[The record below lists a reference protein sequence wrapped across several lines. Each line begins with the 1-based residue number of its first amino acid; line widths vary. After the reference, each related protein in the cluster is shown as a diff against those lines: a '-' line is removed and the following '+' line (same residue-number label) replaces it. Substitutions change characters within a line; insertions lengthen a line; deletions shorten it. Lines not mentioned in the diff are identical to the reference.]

1 VTAPKRLGLS
11 PYAYCLPLRRKL
23 EEEKRFVVHVD
34 ATTRN
39 AIKLREHHLDA
50 AFLSPIDY
58 ARESSL
64 YNIVPGIAVSSRGG
78 NDAVVMHFREHLH
91 TIKTL
96 VVDPSSTS
104 EIILA
109 RILLAERFDV
119 EPSLVPATGPLEHM
133 LAKGDAALLVG
144 DTALGASFSH
154 PNKLD
159 LIEEWTDMADLPY
172 VHGFWCG
179 REHDLATK
187 DIHALQRSRD
197 RGVEE
202 LADISLEAPVQPL
215 SLFPSETL
223 HSHLQT
229 FGYEFTDEVRDAL
242 QEFFRYAYY
251 YGVLPDVA
259 DLHYYPAES
268 ATPSGADDF
277 SSN

>member
-1 VTAPKRLGLS
+1 M
-11 PYAYCLPLRRKL
+11 
-23 EEEKRFVVHVD
+23 VHVD

-39 AIKLREHHLDA
+39 AIKLREQHLDA

-78 NDAVVMHFREHLH
+78 NDAVVLHFREHLH
-91 TIKTL
+91 SIKTL

-109 RILLAERFDV
+109 RILLAERFGV
-119 EPSLVPATGPLEHM
+119 EPSIVPAIGPFESM

-159 LIEEWTDMADLPY
+159 LIEEWADMSELPY
-172 VHGFWCG
+172 VHGFWWG
-179 REHDLATK
+179 REHDLSTE
-187 DIHALQRSRD
+187 DIHVLQRSRD
-197 RGVEE
+197 RGAEE
-202 LADISLEAPVQPL
+202 LEDISAEATARSSSPVPLEAL
-215 SLFPSETL
+215 L
-223 HSHLQT
+223 SHLQT
-229 FGYEFTDEVRDAL
+229 FGYEFTDEVREAL
-242 QEFFRYAYY
+242 QEFLRYAYY
-251 YGVLPDVA
+251 FGVLPDVA
-259 DLHYYPAES
+259 DLQYYPAEG

-277 SSN
+277 STN

>member
-1 VTAPKRLGLS
+1 M
-11 PYAYCLPLRRKL
+11 
-23 EEEKRFVVHVD
+23 HVD

-39 AIKLREHHLDA
+39 AIRLREQHLDA

-78 NDAVVMHFREHLH
+78 NDAVVLHFGEHLH

-109 RILLAERFDV
+109 RILLAERFGV
-119 EPSLVPATGPLEHM
+119 EPSIVPAIGPLETM

-154 PNKLD
+154 RNRLD
-159 LIEEWTDMADLPY
+159 LIEEWADMSDLPY

-179 REHDLATK
+179 REGDLSTE
-187 DIHALQRSRD
+187 DVRALQRSRD

-202 LADISLEAPVQPL
+202 LEEISAEAPARP
-215 SLFPSETL
+215 SSPFPPETL
-223 HSHLQT
+223 LAHLET
-229 FGYEFTDEVRDAL
+229 FGYEFTDEVRDAF
-242 QEFFRYAYY
+242 QEFLRYAYY
-251 YGVLPDVA
+251 YGVLPDVP
-259 DLHYYPAES
+259 DLHYYPPEG

-277 SSN
+277 STN